1 MRDSDDSTLNAADP
15 AASASRITCATTL
28 RKLGHAIVGHS
39 VDDTILERISA
50 LVHDVLPDV
59 VNAPPRSRPVEDMKR
74 RLFNSAPADG
84 ESLEHYPDCIV
95 SGPANPMGIALTC
108 HRDGDDAAASVT
120 FGAAFEGAPGR
131 AHGGIVA
138 AAFDDVMG
146 FVLSMVST
154 PAYTGRLTVNYLGP
168 TPLATELEFRARLR
182 RKEGRKLWIE
192 GEATVD
198 GERFAEAEGLFI
210 AIPAEQFCTTDDR
223 GSSGGHNGRSL

>member
-1 MRDSDDSTLNAADP
+1 MRDSDLQFLVPTDP
-15 AASASRITCATTL
+15 AASASRVACATAL
-28 RKLGHAIVGHS
+28 RELGHAIVGHS
-39 VDDTILERISA
+39 VDDAVLERVRA

-59 VNAPPRSRPVEDMKR
+59 VSAPPRSRPVEDMKR
-74 RLFNSAPADG
+74 RLFDAAPADG

-146 FVLSMVST
+146 FVLSMLST
-154 PAYTGRLTVNYLGP
+154 PAYTGRLTVSYLGP
-168 TPLATELEFRARLR
+168 TPLGTELQFRARLR
-182 RKEGRKLWIE
+182 QQDGRTLWIE

-198 GERFAEAEGLFI
+198 GHRFAEAEGLFI
-210 AIPAEQFCTTDDR
+210 AVPAEHF
-223 GSSGGHNGRSL
+223 GRSR

>member
-1 MRDSDDSTLNAADP
+1 MEIRT
-15 AASASRITCATTL
+15 
-28 RKLGHAIVGHS
+28 
-39 VDDTILERISA
+39 
-50 LVHDVLPDV
+50 
-59 VNAPPRSRPVEDMKR
+59 KR
-74 RLFNSAPADG
+74 RLFEAAPEDG
-84 ESLEHYPDCIV
+84 GSLEHYPDCIV

-154 PAYTGRLTVNYLGP
+154 PAYTGRLTVSYLGP
-168 TPLATELEFRARLR
+168 TPIGTELQFRARLQR
-182 RKEGRKLWIE
+182 QDGRKLWIE

-198 GERFAEAEGLFI
+198 GDRFAEAEGLFI
-210 AIPAEQFCTTDDR
+210 AVPAEHF
-223 GSSGGHNGRSL
+223 GRSQ